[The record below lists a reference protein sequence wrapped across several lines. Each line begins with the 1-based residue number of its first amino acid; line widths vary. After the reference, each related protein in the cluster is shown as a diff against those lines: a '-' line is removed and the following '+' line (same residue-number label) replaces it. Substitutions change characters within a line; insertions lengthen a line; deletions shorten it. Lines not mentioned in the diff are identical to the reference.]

1 MLEKMEWPKW
11 KTIVLILLIIII
23 SLSLYI
29 LLNDNFS
36 LLNLNPFRKS
46 KLNVLVAGYDS
57 SINGP
62 PRADTIIVASINL
75 NTNKIGLL
83 FIPRDTRVQI
93 NGHGYNKI
101 NSAHA
106 YGGIELLNETV
117 EDFLNIKLD
126 YYLETDFKGF
136 EEIIDQMGGINI
148 HINKR
153 LKYVDKAGGVNINLP
168 PGDVH
173 LDGEKALQYVRYRGD
188 KLGDIGRVSRQ
199 QKFIEALMKKATS
212 PNIILNLPSIYNEVM
227 DSVNT
232 NIPIKD
238 ITPFVKL
245 AKNADLNNLKTEMI
259 PGSPEYINGISYWIA
274 DGEGLEIMV
283 NNLIRSKEYI
293 QNNQYYITIL
303 NGNGI
308 SGLASEVGEELE
320 KYGFNIKDISN
331 ADNFNYQE
339 TMIYY
344 KPGNKNTAEGLK
356 DVLGG
361 QLEQAEDIKVDFQV
375 ILGENF
381 TNNVI
386 AKKEEQN

>member
-1 MLEKMEWPKW
+1 MFEKIKGHKW
-11 KTIVLILLIIII
+11 KLIALIILIIII

-29 LLNDNFS
+29 LFNDNFS
-36 LLNLNPFRKS
+36 LMNLNPFRKS

-83 FIPRDTRVQI
+83 FIPRDTRVKI
-93 NGHGYNKI
+93 NGHGYDRI

-126 YYLETDFKGF
+126 YYLETDFQGF
-136 EEIIDQMGGINI
+136 EEIIDLIGGIDI
-148 HINKR
+148 HINKPLR
-153 LKYVDKAGGVNINLP
+153 YKDEAGGVNINLP
-168 PGDVH
+168 AGDVH
-173 LDGEKALQYVRYRGD
+173 LNGEKALQYVRYRGD
-188 KLGDIGRVSRQ
+188 KLGDIGRVARQ
-199 QKFIEALMKKATS
+199 QKFIEAVMKKATS
-212 PNIILNLPSIYNEVM
+212 SSVILNLPSIYNEVRN
-227 DSVNT
+227 SVNT
-232 NIPIKD
+232 NIPIED
-238 ITPFVKL
+238 VSPFVKL
-245 AKNADLNNLKTEMI
+245 AKKADLNNLKTEMV
-259 PGSPEYINGISYWIA
+259 PGKPEYINGASYWIA
-274 DGEGLEIMV
+274 DEEGLDIMV

-293 QNNQYYITIL
+293 QNDHYYVTIL

-308 SGLASEVGEELE
+308 SGLAGEAGEELE
-320 KYGFNIKDISN
+320 KYGFNIKDIRN

-339 TMIYY
+339 TIIYY
-344 KPGNKNTAEGLK
+344 KPGNKSRALGLK

-361 QLEQAEDIKVDFQV
+361 KLEKSEKIDADFQV

-381 TNNVI
+381 TENVI
-386 AKKEEQN
+386 AKKEERN

>member
-1 MLEKMEWPKW
+1 MFKKIEWTKW
-11 KTIVLILLIIII
+11 KTIALILLIIII
-23 SLSLYI
+23 SLTLYI

-93 NGHGYNKI
+93 KDRGYNRI

-126 YYLETDFKGF
+126 YYLETDFQGF
-136 EEIIDQMGGINI
+136 EEIIDLIGGIDI
-148 HINKR
+148 HINKE

-168 PGDVH
+168 AGDVH
-173 LDGEKALQYVRYRGD
+173 LNGEKALQYVRYRGD

-199 QKFIEALMKKATS
+199 QKFIEAVMKKATS
-212 PNIILNLPSIYNEVM
+212 PKIILNLPSIYSEVM
-227 DSVNT
+227 NSVNT

-238 ITPFVKL
+238 VTPFAKL
-245 AKNADLNNLKTEMI
+245 AKRVDLNKLQIEMV
-259 PGSPEYINGISYWIA
+259 PGRPEYINGASYWIA
-274 DGEGLEIMV
+274 DEEDLEIMV
-283 NNLIRSKEYI
+283 NNLIRSKEFI
-293 QNNQYYITIL
+293 QNDQYYVTIL

-308 SGLASEVGEELE
+308 SGLANEVGEELG
-320 KYGFNIKDISN
+320 KYGFNIEDIRN
-331 ADNFNYQE
+331 ADNFDYQE
-339 TMIYY
+339 TIIYY
-344 KPGNKNTAEGLK
+344 KSGNKSRAKGLK

-361 QLEQAEDIKVDFQV
+361 KIEESEEIEEDFQV

-386 AKKEEQN
+386 AKKEEEN